1 MLRRILPQFARLG
14 IENRP
19 RTPLLLLFSA
29 IFMMIFHMANSATTP
44 QGAPRNPAASPPPV
58 NAIPPRERYRPA
70 RNPSIPPQ
78 PTARTHTIRLAIATG
93 IGLVLMFA
101 LLMLAVKY
109 AQLDWNRKNH
119 RAAAARVH
127 PAAATTETPAAAAPA
142 GWKFVPSA
150 NATRRQLEQLA
161 AAPRGLNG
169 WLILARGLSGKN
181 DPELVV
187 ASLRMAMAI
196 AGESA
201 EIRNDIGAAYLQQKR
216 MKEASAQFHAAD
228 QIRPGSPPA
237 LYNLALCAISDRNP
251 ARAIRRLGQYLGQR
265 PDDATALRLQATLL
279 AQVGRTDEALNMLEK
294 FLKNQ
299 PADQPLFLEAAQLA
313 ARLNQPGKAL
323 RYLETSFNGNSI
335 QAVIR
340 TYQSGVFR
348 DIRLSGEGDALAAR
362 LAEKARLAYSSPIPD
377 DEIRPLLETAPEA
390 IVR

>member
-1 MLRRILPQFARLG
+1 
-14 IENRP
+14 
-19 RTPLLLLFSA
+19 
-29 IFMMIFHMANSATTP
+29 MIVDYMANSATTP
-44 QGAPRNPAASPPPV
+44 PGAPRTPPAAPPSA

-70 RNPSIPPQ
+70 RNPLTPPQ
-78 PTARTHTIRLAIATG
+78 PSLRTHTIRLAIATA
-93 IGLVLMFA
+93 IGLALMFA

-109 AQLDWNRKNH
+109 AQLDWSRKNQ
-119 RAAAARVH
+119 RAASARVR
-127 PAAATTETPAAAAPA
+127 PAGAATETPAAAAAPA
-142 GWKFVPSA
+142 GWKCVPSA

-362 LAEKARLAYSSPIPD
+362 MAEKARLAYSSPIPD
-377 DEIRPLLETAPEA
+377 EEIRPLLETAPEA